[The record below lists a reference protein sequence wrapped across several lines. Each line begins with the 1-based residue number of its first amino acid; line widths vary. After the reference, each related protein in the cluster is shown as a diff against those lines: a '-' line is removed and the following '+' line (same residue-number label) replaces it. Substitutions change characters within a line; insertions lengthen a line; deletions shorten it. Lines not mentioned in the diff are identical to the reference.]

1 MEADMGFLRR
11 LFDAFFPA
19 VVPVADKER
28 PEPAAIPVVAP
39 LPLPAPEEERFP
51 VHREQLL
58 FALGVASSR
67 ASAYGLRLTNLMAR
81 AEHDPAVQAELPSLR
96 EMALKALADV
106 EAFTSALG
114 ESGDMTADHV
124 GLVITHVVKARL
136 GMGVNP

>member
-1 MEADMGFLRR
+1 MKRGFLKR

-28 PEPAAIPVVAP
+28 PEPAPIPVVAP
-39 LPLPAPEEERFP
+39 LPLPAPEEERYP

-58 FALGVASSR
+58 FALGVASTR
-67 ASAYGLRLTNLMAR
+67 AAAYGLRLTDLMAR
-81 AEHDPAVQAELPSLR
+81 AEHDPAARADIPPLR

-106 EAFTSALG
+106 EAFTIALG
-114 ESGDMTADHV
+114 ESGDMTAGHV

-136 GMGVNP
+136 GMGVAP